1 VKDGEKVGEARSID
15 GFDGIDRHKPIAC
28 ALRQKS
34 DSPQSRAALFDRDQ
48 PGGDRCG
55 I

>member
-1 VKDGEKVGEARSID
+1 MGLTVY
-15 GFDGIDRHKPIAC
+15 KPIAC

-34 DSPQSRAALFDRDQ
+34 DSPQSRAALFDPPTN

-55 I
+55 IAHSHLKIWR